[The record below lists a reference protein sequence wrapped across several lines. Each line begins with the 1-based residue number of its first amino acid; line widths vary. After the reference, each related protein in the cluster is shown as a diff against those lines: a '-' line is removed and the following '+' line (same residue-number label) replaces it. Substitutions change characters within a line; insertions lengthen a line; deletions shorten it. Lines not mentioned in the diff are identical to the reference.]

1 MLRLFLLFVGLLTLG
16 LIVWHIGPEN
26 IYDAATQLGPVALL
40 VMLIPS
46 VIMYVVEAYG
56 WKATLGPSA
65 KEIPFWRV
73 LAIRTAGEAVNMT
86 TPAGYV
92 GGEPLKAHLLRKH
105 HVPMEEAFTSVIIA
119 KTTMTIAEVLFILL
133 GIALWVWLLGGSES
147 SGQTLPAA
155 FLSVGLLA
163 FVTAGLVFVQRQ
175 GLFTWLL
182 DFLRRIGLKIA
193 YLEAREE
200 RLRSLDRA
208 VWGFYRH
215 KRPAFCAST
224 GLFFL
229 GWIAEALEVYVII
242 WYLGGPAMALSA
254 ISIGALSVFIKSS
267 SFFIPGSLGAQDG
280 GNLLLLSA
288 FGYSDVTGIT
298 FALLRRFRELVW
310 IGIGLLCLALLG
322 GRQREFRKVAHTT
335 QAMVP
340 NTFSL
345 PSLDSAEV
353 ACTPVLRKAHF
364 WQRNARV
371 SLNER
376 QRNMLNRVLDGF
388 KGNLTAGKWAVIA
401 KCSIP
406 TAQRDI
412 KELIDQGLLVRN
424 EGESENT
431 SYSIAAQ

>member
-26 IYDAATQLGPVALL
+26 IYDAAAQLGPVALL

-46 VIMYVVEAYG
+46 AIMYAVEAYG
-56 WKATLGPSA
+56 WKVTLGPSA

-73 LAIRTAGEAVNMT
+73 LLIRTAGEAVNMT

-119 KTTMTIAEVLFILL
+119 KTTMTIAEVFFVLL
-133 GIALWVWLLGGSES
+133 GIALGVWLLDRNES
-147 SGQTLPAA
+147 FGQTLPTAI
-155 FLSVGLLA
+155 LSVGLLA
-163 FVTAGLVFVQRQ
+163 FVSAGLVFVQRQ

-182 DFLRRIGLKIA
+182 EFLPRIGLKVA
-193 YLEAREE
+193 YLEAHEE
-200 RLRSLDRA
+200 RLRSVDRA
-208 VWGFYRH
+208 IWGFYRH
-215 KRPAFCAST
+215 RRPAFCAST

-254 ISIGALSVFIKSS
+254 ISIAALSVFIKSS
-267 SFFIPGSLGAQDG
+267 TFFIPGSLGAQDG
-280 GNLLLLSA
+280 GNLLLLNA

-322 GRQREFRKVAHTT
+322 GRQREFRKVAQTT

-340 NTFSL
+340 NTSSL

-401 KCSIP
+401 KCSYP

-431 SYSIAAQ
+431 TYSIATQ